1 MSLAQPGV
9 ERTRLHLRR
18 LNVEGFKR
26 ADGLWDIDARIV
38 DTKDQDF
45 PLSSGVR
52 KSGDAVHDMSVRVTI
67 DGRMNVVAVSAC
79 TDAAPYMGACDTILP
94 EYSGLV
100 GLNLFKGFLRAVKE
114 MFGGARGCAH
124 ITELLMLVPTVAL
137 QTFASESA
145 GKDESGDGQK
155 KPYQLDRCHALVS
168 DSDTVRRHYP
178 RWYRAP
184 DSAAPMDSPAQNS
197 VNSNTEKA

>member
-1 MSLAQPGV
+1 MPLAHLEV

-38 DTKDQDF
+38 DTKDHDF
-45 PLSSGVR
+45 PLSSGLR

-67 DGRMNVVAVSAC
+67 DGQMNVLAVSTC
-79 TDAAPYMGACDTILP
+79 TDASPYMGACDNILLD
-94 EYSGLV
+94 YSKLV

-124 ITELLMLVPTVAL
+124 TTELLMLIPTVAL
-137 QTFASESA
+137 QTFSSESA
-145 GKDESGDGQK
+145 GKDENGAGDN
-155 KPYQLDRCHALVS
+155 KPYQLDRCHALVT
-168 DSDTVRRHYP
+168 DSETVRRHYP
-178 RWYRAP
+178 RWYRSPETGAV
-184 DSAAPMDSPAQNS
+184 MDSHEQNLVS
-197 VNSNTEKA
+197 SSEKKV